1 MIKRFFTL
9 SAALLLL
16 GVTFLPGQSQ
26 ATTGQLVKV
35 SGFSTVYYTLNGKSH
50 LFHNERIFKRWFG
63 DFSQVSIQTISGT
76 ELGNLTWSTPV
87 FYPPGSLLKLP
98 SDPKVYV
105 VEDRGTLRWVT
116 SEVVARELF
125 GTNWNKRVDDFS
137 EAFLPGYTF
146 GAPIR
151 AASDFTLSNLA
162 ISDVMTPPTTPSP
175 TPTTPTPAPATST
188 VPTTPPQPIARELL
202 IDLPVDPLRPL
213 DNSAIRAFAS
223 PSTNLASIEI
233 SGFGG
238 RTSCLSSPCRLNIQ
252 VPGDAASSYQ
262 IYATSTY
269 QDGTRVASSATINI
283 RDAQA
288 NAGRLEGVN
297 TETRVGEPVF
307 LTARWTDT
315 GSTPSLVRIYANNLE
330 IKTCYSTRDCRYTHE
345 IASGAGTTTTYK
357 AIFSTISTVNET
369 DPQTTAF
376 VANARPTITASLAQ
390 TVIQSGETTSIG
402 IDVGDEDGIQSTE
415 LWVDGARFANCSTA
429 SCRITLGPWT
439 SRSSHTIEVRA
450 TDRRGLETRTQLP
463 TLNVLP

>member
-1 MIKRFFTL
+1 MP
-9 SAALLLL
+9 SQ
-16 GVTFLPGQSQ
+16 GQT
-26 ATTGQLVKV
+26 TTGQLVKV

-50 LFHNERIFKRWFG
+50 LFYNERIFKRWFS

-76 ELGNLTWSTPV
+76 EFGNLEWSTPV

-98 SDPKVYV
+98 TDPKVYV
-105 VEDRGTLRWVT
+105 VEDRGVLRWIT
-116 SEVVARELF
+116 SENVAQSLF
-125 GTNWNKRVDDFS
+125 GINWNKRVDDFS

-146 GAPIR
+146 GAPVR
-151 AASDFTLSNLA
+151 VASDFTLKNLA
-162 ISDVMTPPTTPSP
+162 ISDVMTPPATPP
-175 TPTTPTPAPATST
+175 ATPTAPTPAPATST
-188 VPTTPPQPIARELL
+188 VPTTPPQPITRELL
-202 IDLPVDPLRPL
+202 IDLPIDPLRPL
-213 DNSAIRAFAS
+213 DSSAIRVFS
-223 PSTNLASIEI
+223 TPKTNLASIEV

-238 RTSCLSSPCRLNIQ
+238 RTTCLSSPCRFSFQI
-252 VPGDAASSYQ
+252 PGDAASSYR

-269 QDGTRVASSATINI
+269 QDGTRITNTATVMI

-297 TETRVGEPVF
+297 AETRLGEPVF

-345 IASGAGTTTTYK
+345 TNAGAGTTTTYK
-357 AIFSTISTVNET
+357 AIFSTITTVNET

-376 VANARPTITASLAQ
+376 VANTHPVITASLAQ
-390 TVIQSGETTSIG
+390 TVIQPGETTSVG

-415 LWVDGARFANCSTA
+415 LWLDGSRFASCSTV
-429 SCRITLGPWT
+429 SCRIPLGPWT
-439 SRSSHTIEVRA
+439 GRSSHMMEVRA

-463 TLNVLP
+463 TLHVLP